1 MRVHLYVDFFSI
13 NTTVLCGPWLV
24 EFEDV
29 ELTIGREN
37 PRILVSIA
45 SPGTSPLLIQGWD
58 NCVYNFQCS
67 LSLPVYTSHKLVLIF
82 SLKDFFVNIS
92 LNCVW

>member
-1 MRVHLYVDFFSI
+1 MGCECLQ
-13 NTTVLCGPWLV
+13 
-24 EFEDV
+24 
-29 ELTIGREN
+29 
-37 PRILVSIA
+37 ILVYA
-45 SPGTSPLLIQGWD
+45 GTPGTSPLLIQGWD

>member
-45 SPGTSPLLIQGWD
+45 SPGTSPLQIQMD
-58 NCVYNFQCS
+58 NCIC
-67 LSLPVYTSHKLVLIF
+67 HMLVNV
-82 SLKDFFVNIS
+82 FVNT
-92 LNCVW
+92 LK